1 MKKIEFQFPFLF
13 SSCMQHSINSIGNN
27 NNNGTKQ
34 TNCLPMA
41 YARFAAFY
49 LHFTYI
55 VAVCYAIPHMS
66 CTKWDWIGC
75 GVCVSI
81 FEWNFTFLQSFVA
94 FHQFK
99 KTHLLIRQTAPQ
111 NTRKMAYNELNTF
124 IHWMWLDH
132 KNVVDTFEWYQYEND
147 IMKMALYRLAR
158 SFSTSILSSF
168 FVVLYPSASILCVF
182 PAELQATYM
191 YIISCKIK

>member
-1 MKKIEFQFPFLF
+1 MALAANNIIIFRLITFNSVREISSDIENKLFMRNFNKYTVFFLYLLYLYHSNGTRYSKLHNACLDRGCAMRGNRLRHFHSESVSVQCSTLLRRAISLKKIEFQFPFLL

-66 CTKWDWIGC
+66 CTKQD
-75 GVCVSI
+75 
-81 FEWNFTFLQSFVA
+81 
-94 FHQFK
+94 
-99 KTHLLIRQTAPQ
+99 
-111 NTRKMAYNELNTF
+111 
-124 IHWMWLDH
+124 
-132 KNVVDTFEWYQYEND
+132 
-147 IMKMALYRLAR
+147 
-158 SFSTSILSSF
+158 
-168 FVVLYPSASILCVF
+168 
-182 PAELQATYM
+182 
-191 YIISCKIK
+191 